1 MDWLARLQEGMPV
14 VAADGPAG
22 SIAFV
27 ALGAGAPGEPLVAR
41 VMVRPSGGGER
52 GDAAAF
58 PLTAEMI
65 DRVEG
70 GVVYLTGAKGA
81 AADPGGRPGPGDD
94 VERLRI
100 PVLEER
106 LDVRARPVEIGRARV
121 RKDVEER
128 VERHP
133 VRLRRQEVRVERVP
147 IDREVAGVV
156 EPFMDGDVYV
166 VPVLEEQVVI
176 QRRLVVREEIRVRRV
191 LSEREETLEVPL
203 RGERVTVEED
213 LPLEGAAGGEAG
225 SEPT

>member
-1 MDWLARLQEGMPV
+1 M
-14 VAADGPAG
+14 
-22 SIAFV
+22 
-27 ALGAGAPGEPLVAR
+27 
-41 VMVRPSGGGER
+41 
-52 GDAAAF
+52 
-58 PLTAEMI
+58 
-65 DRVEG
+65 
-70 GVVYLTGAKGA
+70 
-81 AADPGGRPGPGDD
+81 
-94 VERLRI
+94 ERLRI